1 MKRTLII
8 PESLEASTLSAEGRG
23 TADLETGARLAAPRV
38 DEFLEGAKWVLE
50 REAEKGRQVW
60 QDPPIYLLAM
70 EGGIRHPRL
79 SLLYTI
85 AYDKVVLLSLS
96 RGNAINQPASPS
108 SIGPGSHRY

>member
-8 PESLEASTLSAEGRG
+8 PASLEASTLSAESWE
-23 TADLETGARLAAPRV
+23 TADLETGTRLGASRA

-70 EGGIRHPRL
+70 EGGARHPRL

-96 RGNAINQPASPS
+96 GGIGANGVNRPA
-108 SIGPGSHRY
+108 